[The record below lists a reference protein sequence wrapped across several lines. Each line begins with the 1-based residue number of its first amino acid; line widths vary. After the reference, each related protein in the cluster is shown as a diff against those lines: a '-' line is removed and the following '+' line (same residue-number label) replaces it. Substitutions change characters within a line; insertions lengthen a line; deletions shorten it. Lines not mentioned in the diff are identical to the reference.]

1 MLHCAFSYILS
12 DEVCEDPAHFLKAEI
27 SSKLVNYGFGGV
39 WKELNAVWSAFLE
52 RKKTKK
58 ETKQHA

>member
-27 SSKLVNYGFGGV
+27 SSKLVNYGFEGV

-52 RKKTKK
+52 RKKN
-58 ETKQHA
+58 EERN

>member
-12 DEVCEDPAHFLKAEI
+12 DEVREYPADFLKAEI
-27 SSKLVNYGFGGV
+27 SSQLVNYGFGGV

-52 RKKTKK
+52 RKKTE